1 MKLTLKSYITGVEGG
16 TISPREVLD
25 HYLAKAKEYNKSLNA
40 FVRFHDGYTESHID
54 QFSNEALH
62 AAPIGVKDIILTKG
76 EVTSCASNMLK
87 DFVSPYSATC
97 FEKLEAAGGLMIGKT
112 NMDEFAMGGSTE
124 SSAFG
129 ITLNP
134 YGTNRIPGGS
144 SGWSAAAVAAD
155 LCIAA
160 LGTDT
165 GWSVRQPAAL
175 CGIVGIKPTYGRV
188 SRYGVQAMASSL
200 DQVGVMTKTVDDAK
214 LLLRTISG
222 YDPKDAQSDKKA
234 DTRDHEHIIP
244 TTLKIAIA
252 KEVLAEGLD
261 PKIRQRLMDAADKL
275 RAAGIAVEEVELPV
289 LSYAVPMYYT
299 LMPAEVSTNMARFDG
314 VRFGHQETTFDHADI
329 MKYYEKVR
337 TAGFGDEVKRRILLG
352 TFVLSS
358 ANYEGYYLKAQRARQ
373 QLKKDFAKIFKE
385 YDILLSPT
393 APTVAWKIGEK
404 IDDPLSMYLEDL
416 YTIPANMGW
425 LPAMSVPAGMLE
437 DQWEMMPVG
446 LQLMA
451 NRWEEE
457 KLFSLGK
464 LMETFEY

>member
-1 MKLTLKSYITGVEGG
+1 MKLTLASYIAGVKAG
-16 TISPREVLD
+16 TLKPREVLD
-25 HYLAKAKEYNKSLNA
+25 HYLAKAKEYNQSLNA
-40 FVRFHDGYTESHID
+40 FIRFHDGYTETHID
-54 QFSNEALH
+54 DFSEKLLH

-112 NMDEFAMGGSTE
+112 NMDEVAMGGSTE
-124 SSAFG
+124 NSAFG
-129 ITLNP
+129 VTLNP

-175 CGIVGIKPTYGRV
+175 CGIIGIKPTYGRV

-200 DQVGVMTKTVDDAK
+200 DQVGVMTKTIDDAK

-222 YDPKDAQSDKKA
+222 YDAKDSQSDKKA
-234 DTRDHEHIIP
+234 DTWQFENIDAKS
-244 TTLKIAIA
+244 LKIALP
-252 KEVLAEGLD
+252 KEALWAGLD
-261 PKIRQRLMDAADKL
+261 AKVKQRLMDAVEKF
-275 RAAGIAVEEVELPV
+275 RALWITVDEVDLPI
-289 LSYAVPMYYT
+289 LDAAVPIYYT
-299 LMPAEVSTNMARFDG
+299 LVPAEVSTNMARFDG
-314 VRFGHQETTFDHADI
+314 VRFGHQETTFDHGDI

-358 ANYEGYYLKAQRARQ
+358 ANYEGYYLKAQTARQ
-373 QLKKDFAKIFKE
+373 QLKKEFSTIFSK
-385 YDILLSPT
+385 YDIILTPT

-404 IDDPLSMYLEDL
+404 IDDPVAMYLEDL
-416 YTIPANMGW
+416 YTVPANMAGI
-425 LPAMSVPAGMLE
+425 PAMSVPAGMLE

-451 NRWEEE
+451 NRREEE

-464 LMETFEY
+464 LMESFDW